1 MSDISQSAKSYLD
14 FAGLGDLKA
23 RAKRDDAGAAQEVGQ
38 QFEAMF
44 IQMIFKSM
52 REANAP
58 LKSDLMGSS
67 SQDTF
72 EQMYHE
78 ELAQVM
84 AQKGTFGMG
93 KWLSEQ
99 VQGTS
104 PSTSPS
110 ALPGALPNKA
120 IAAYEQMP
128 SNALPLQNA
137 PAAKPMVLER
147 GGIQTSMPLSGR
159 R

>member
-1 MSDISQSAKSYLD
+1 MSDINLSAKSHLD
-14 FAGLGDLKA
+14 FAGLGNLKA
-23 RAKRDDAGAAQEVGQ
+23 RAKREDAGAAQEVGQ

-44 IQMIFKSM
+44 IQMMFKSM

-84 AQKGTFGMG
+84 SQNGAFGMG
-93 KWLSEQ
+93 KWLSDQ
-99 VQGTS
+99 VKGSS
-104 PSTSPS
+104 PS
-110 ALPGALPNKA
+110 KA
-120 IAAYEQMP
+120 IEAYEQMP
-128 SNALPLQNA
+128 DTGMGLQS
-137 PAAKPMVLER
+137 PAAKPITIDR
-147 GGIQTSMPLSGR
+147 GDIKTAMPLTGR
-159 R
+159 E

>member
-1 MSDISQSAKSYLD
+1 MSDINLSAKSHLD
-14 FAGLGDLKA
+14 FAGLGNLKA
-23 RAKRDDAGAAQEVGQ
+23 RAKREDAGAAQEVGQ

-44 IQMIFKSM
+44 IQMMFKSM

-84 AQKGTFGMG
+84 AQNGAFGMG
-93 KWLSEQ
+93 KWLSDQ
-99 VQGTS
+99 VKGSS
-104 PSTSPS
+104 PS
-110 ALPGALPNKA
+110 KA
-120 IAAYEQMP
+120 IEAYEQMP
-128 SNALPLQNA
+128 ATGMGLQS
-137 PAAKPMVLER
+137 PVAKPITIDR
-147 GGIQTSMPLSGR
+147 GDIKAAMPLTGR
-159 R
+159 E

>member
-1 MSDISQSAKSYLD
+1 MTDISLSAKSYLD
-14 FAGLGDLKA
+14 FAGLGNLKA
-23 RAKRDDAGAAQEVGQ
+23 RAKRDDASAAQEVGQ

-93 KWLSEQ
+93 KWLTDQ
-99 VQGTS
+99 VTGTS
-104 PSTSPS
+104 PSTSSGSLPS
-110 ALPGALPNKA
+110 KA
-120 IAAYEQMP
+120 IEAYEQMP
-128 SNALPLQNA
+128 STALPLQNA
-137 PAAKPMVLER
+137 SAVKPIALER
-147 GGIQTSMPLSGR
+147 GDVKTAIPLSGR

>member
-1 MSDISQSAKSYLD
+1 MSDINLSAKSHLD
-14 FAGLGDLKA
+14 FAGLGNLKA
-23 RAKRDDAGAAQEVGQ
+23 RAKREDAGAAQEVGQ

-44 IQMIFKSM
+44 IQMMFKSM

-84 AQKGTFGMG
+84 AQNGAFGMG
-93 KWLSEQ
+93 KWLSDQ
-99 VQGTS
+99 VKGSS
-104 PSTSPS
+104 PS
-110 ALPGALPNKA
+110 KA
-120 IAAYEQMP
+120 IEAYEQMP
-128 SNALPLQNA
+128 ATGMGLQS
-137 PAAKPMVLER
+137 PAAKPITIDR
-147 GGIQTSMPLSGR
+147 GDIKAAMPATGPE
-159 R
+159 

>member
-1 MSDISQSAKSYLD
+1 MSESTHINSAKSYND
-14 FAGLGDLKA
+14 FTALGELRGKA
-23 RAKRDDAGAAQEVGQ
+23 QRNEAGAMRESAE
-38 QFEAMF
+38 QFEALF
-44 IQMIFKSM
+44 IQMMLKSM

-93 KWLSEQ
+93 KWLSDQ

-110 ALPGALPNKA
+110 ASP
-120 IAAYEQMP
+120 
-128 SNALPLQNA
+128 
-137 PAAKPMVLER
+137 
-147 GGIQTSMPLSGR
+147 
-159 R
+159 

>member
-1 MSDISQSAKSYLD
+1 MSDISLSAKSHLD
-14 FAGLGDLKA
+14 FAGLGNLKA

-44 IQMIFKSM
+44 LQMMFKSM

-78 ELAQVM
+78 ELSQVM
-84 AQKGTFGMG
+84 AQNGAFGMG
-93 KWLSEQ
+93 KWISDQ
-99 VQGTS
+99 VKGSS
-104 PSTSPS
+104 PT
-110 ALPGALPNKA
+110 KA
-120 IAAYEQMP
+120 IEAYEQMP
-128 SNALPLQNA
+128 TSGMAIQSASARPINI
-137 PAAKPMVLER
+137 ER
-147 GGIQTSMPLSGR
+147 GDVKTAMPLTGR
-159 R
+159 NSFSSSDK

>member
-1 MSDISQSAKSYLD
+1 MTDISLSAKSYLD
-14 FAGLGDLKA
+14 FAGLGNLKA
-23 RAKRDDAGAAQEVGQ
+23 RAKRDDASAAQEVGQ

-93 KWLSEQ
+93 KWLTDQ

-104 PSTSPS
+104 PSTSSGSLPS
-110 ALPGALPNKA
+110 KA
-120 IAAYEQMP
+120 IEAYEQMP
-128 SNALPLQNA
+128 SAALPLQNTA
-137 PAAKPMVLER
+137 AAKPIALER
-147 GGIQTSMPLSGR
+147 GDIKTAMPLPGR

>member
-1 MSDISQSAKSYLD
+1 MSDINLSAKSYLD
-14 FAGLGDLKA
+14 FAGLGNLKA
-23 RAKRDDAGAAQEVGQ
+23 RAKRDDASAAQEVGQ

-78 ELAQVM
+78 ELSQVM

-93 KWLSEQ
+93 KWLSDQ

-104 PSTSPS
+104 PTQ
-110 ALPGALPNKA
+110 A
-120 IAAYEQMP
+120 IEAYEQMP
-128 SNALPLQNA
+128 STGLPLQNA
-137 PAAKPMVLER
+137 PAAKPITLEP
-147 GGIQTSMPLSGR
+147 GDVKTAMPLTGR

>member
-1 MSDISQSAKSYLD
+1 
-14 FAGLGDLKA
+14 
-23 RAKRDDAGAAQEVGQ
+23 
-38 QFEAMF
+38 MF

-78 ELAQVM
+78 ELSQVM

-93 KWLSEQ
+93 KWLSDQ

-104 PSTSPS
+104 PT
-110 ALPGALPNKA
+110 KA
-120 IAAYEQMP
+120 IEAYEQMP
-128 SNALPLQNA
+128 STGLPLQNA
-137 PAAKPMVLER
+137 PAAKPITLER
-147 GGIQTSMPLSGR
+147 GDVKTTMPLTGR